1 MAEIDRIYCSSRK
14 DFIEFYEWCEMFEE
28 ECYKDTQKYITDYFY
43 ITPHRWDEKDKNVW
57 GMAITNTP
65 FSIDM
70 WLWKHC
76 PVKFVRERLN
86 EWGGYSCKISKKQL
100 FYIEKS
106 FDREKYRQD
115 KTIRALKE
123 FINEQERYKSIGF
136 KSFGYKLYPTA
147 VKALEAIN
155 NGECRYKY
163 AKKLNEWQTLI
174 F

>member
-1 MAEIDRIYCSSRK
+1 MAAIDKIYCSTRK

-28 ECYKDTQKYITDYFY
+28 ECYKDTQQYLTHYFY
-43 ITPHRWDEKDKNVW
+43 ITPQQWDEKDKNVRERP
-57 GMAITNTP
+57 ITNTP

-76 PVKFVRERLN
+76 PIKFVRERLN
-86 EWGGYSCKISKKQL
+86 EWGYSCKISKKQM

-106 FDREKYRQD
+106 FDREEYRQD
-115 KTIRALKE
+115 KTIRNLKD
-123 FINEQERYKSIGF
+123 FIKQQEEYKRKDSLCF
-136 KSFGYKLYPTA
+136 EPKLYSLA
-147 VKALEAIN
+147 VKALEAIK